1 MSENFKLDEKDREII
16 RLLKEDAW
24 QTHTKIGEAVHL
36 SPSAVQRRFERLR
49 AQGVI
54 TGAKAM
60 VDPKAIDQR
69 LRMFILMELHNDGH
83 EQLEI
88 LVGQLKAHR
97 EVSHVD
103 LTLGKFDILLT
114 VGCVDTDAFS
124 DFAMNTLNKNSNI
137 KHCFTLTKL
146 TTLI

>member
-1 MSENFKLDEKDREII
+1 MSERLKLDDKDRDII
-16 RLLKEDAW
+16 KMLQEDAW
-24 QTHTKIGEAVHL
+24 LTHTKIGEAIHL
-36 SPSAVQRRFERLR
+36 SPSAVQRRYERLR

-54 TGAKAM
+54 SGAKAT
-60 VDPKAIDQR
+60 VDPKALGRR
-69 LRMFILMELHNDGH
+69 LRMYVLMELHNDSH
-83 EQLEI
+83 EQLDL
-88 LVGQLKAHR
+88 LVTQLKAHK

-114 VGCVDTDAFS
+114 VDCEDTDVFS
-124 DFAMNTLNKNSNI
+124 EFAMNTLNKNSNI

>member
-1 MSENFKLDEKDREII
+1 MSEHPKLDDKDREII

-24 QTHTKIGEAVHL
+24 LTHTKIGEAIHL

-49 AQGVI
+49 ASGVI
-54 TGAKAM
+54 TGACAT
-60 VDPKAIDQR
+60 VDPKALDQR
-69 LRMFILMELHNDGH
+69 LRMFVLMELHNDGH

-88 LVGQLKAHR
+88 LVRQLKAHP

-114 VGCVDTDAFS
+114 VDCADTDVFS
-124 DFAMNTLNKNSNI
+124 EFAMNTLNKNANI

-146 TTLI
+146 TTLV